1 MAYKIRWSPRAASN
15 FEDICDY
22 IAEDSEY
29 YAALLKGRESF
40 FDYLVSSFPLKF

>member
-29 YAALLKGRESF
+29 YVMAQNNCQIFYKLS
-40 FDYLVSSFPLKF
+40 